1 MRIYNLYHFSFYF
14 PLLVYIIQFEEVLN
28 QPNPS
33 TDLQKLVDPRLGEN
47 YPMDS
52 VCEVKKMI
60 FLVDTILWDHV
71 SLMVVVLPLT
81 FQIAQLA
88 KACTLHN
95 HVLRPSMR
103 SVVVALTT
111 LISGTGD
118 RYVSSSDKL
127 QDLVNIMSRR

>member
-1 MRIYNLYHFSFYF
+1 M
-14 PLLVYIIQFEEVLN
+14 N

-33 TDLQKLVDPRLGEN
+33 TDLRKLVDPRLGEN
-47 YPMDS
+47 YPVDS
-52 VCEVKKMI
+52 VCKVKEMI
-60 FLVDTILWDHV
+60 SLVNTILWNYV
-71 SLMVVVLPLT
+71 SLTVVVLPLT

-88 KACTLHN
+88 KDCTLQN

-111 LISGTGD
+111 LISETGD
-118 RYVSSSDKL
+118 RYVSSSDKH